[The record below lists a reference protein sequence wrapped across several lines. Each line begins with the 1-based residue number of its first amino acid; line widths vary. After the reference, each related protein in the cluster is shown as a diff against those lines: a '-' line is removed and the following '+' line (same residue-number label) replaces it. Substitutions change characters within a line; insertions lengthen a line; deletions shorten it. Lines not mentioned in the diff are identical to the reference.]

1 MINTCEEDW
10 QCEVGGVYPID
21 SAKDRFVMQVPIQ
34 NQFYLESDFAFLFRL
49 FIPPC
54 VLLLRF
60 GGAIDVTFVKSVGII
75 KPLHFT
81 A

>member
-34 NQFYLESDFAFLFRL
+34 NQF
-49 FIPPC
+49 
-54 VLLLRF
+54 
-60 GGAIDVTFVKSVGII
+60 
-75 KPLHFT
+75 
-81 A
+81 